1 MELCEYPCENRTRYF
16 TIEAIQIPIVYN
28 QYGDYDPDGLLYVL
42 EEDSQRIQK
51 EAIRRFQQKPPQ
63 PYEEVQPLVLRVNL
77 GDTVKVCFRH
87 SLNRRLS
94 IHVQGLAYDVMSSDG
109 TSTGFNQDSTTNDEI
124 VYTWYANT
132 EGVFLF
138 HDMAD
143 ARSSEEATN
152 IHGLFGAVIVEPPGA
167 KWFHPQTGEE
177 MHSGLMADIYQPG
190 KPAFREYSVFFHDE
204 LEILDKDGNTPMDH
218 RTGLPSS
225 TTAISY
231 RSEPMR
237 NRMPLTHDPADS
249 GEDISMSS
257 WVYGD
262 PAPPILRAY
271 VGDPAKIRLI
281 HGGIK
286 ETHVF
291 HLHNHQW
298 RLEGENPVS
307 TIIDSITI
315 SPQECYTLD
324 ILYGAGSLNRVIGD
338 VIFHCHLYPHFHE
351 GMWTLW
357 RIHDRLEDG
366 SGKLPDGTT
375 VPALIPLKDRERPP
389 RKDKLHPGYPNFIC
403 GETGEPPRQ
412 SPCGVLDEKGNP
424 VVCPTPLEEAN
435 FVKHAAPGALYTDTC
450 PCHTTGKCEN
460 HKGSGNPVKCDAEFF
475 FNPEKCD
482 MDKQGGDCAEKSD
495 CKICAAINMRCE
507 NVKVF
512 EIALVQ
518 AKVTYNQ
525 YGWHDPEG
533 RFFVLKEELERYGG
547 LENYIRM
554 VEEQKIQVEPLVI
567 RANAGDCI
575 ELHTTNLLPE
585 YLEENAFQLKTKT
598 DIAGHHVHLVKFDTI
613 TSDGA
618 ANGWNNIAGA
628 RKYETLV
635 ERFFADEEL
644 RTVFFHDHLFA
655 NAHQLH
661 GVFGTL
667 IIEEAGA
674 TFHNIRDGKEL
685 RFGSKAVIRR
695 RDGSSFR
702 EFALFVHDFAFLF
715 DKDGKPLNPP
725 KVPGSHDDPGV
736 MGINYRAEPMRER
749 LKRCEDPAYIFSSFV
764 HEDPATPILETYPGD
779 ELMIR
784 LVDGAHEEQHV
795 FNITGMSWKKEL
807 EDNRSPLAASQTIGI
822 SEAFNLNIKDA
833 YQAGDYLYYFGGI
846 DDVWLGL
853 WGIIRA
859 YDKYQKCLKP
869 ICKAKS
875 MIQPLPPCPGKDDV
889 VRHYE
894 VAAVQ
899 TKLVYNRY
907 GDHDPDGLI
916 FVPLEDVDCVLS
928 GKYTPKPLILRAN
941 VGDWLEVTLYN
952 ALDPD
957 CPVSYFDYPRVPLDW
972 KHKPSNRVS
981 LNPQFLQYDPVCD
994 SGINVGY
1001 NPKEQTVGIGESKR
1015 YLWKADREY
1024 GACILQSFGDMRNH
1038 RYHGLFG
1045 AVVIEPTGAEWYEN
1059 FTKKKNPFAEQAVI
1073 IAPGMESFREYVLFI
1088 QNGIRLLDAHGNLI
1102 QTAAA
1107 DSGEPVDAEDTGEK
1121 GYNYRSERFANRLAK
1136 DERVWKVFS
1145 SKVHGDPATP
1155 VWKAYSGDR
1164 VIFRTMMPADKP
1176 RNVSLTVHG
1185 HLWREQPK
1193 DALSREIPL
1202 QGGIS
1207 VGNRFDMELKDGASC
1222 PGDYLYRSGSLAWD
1236 VESGMWGIFRVMKH
1250 SIKCRCKEMCGRIF
1264 KRVK

>member
-1 MELCEYPCENRTRYF
+1 MELCQYSCRCKTRYF

-28 QYGDYDPDGLLYVL
+28 KYGDYDPDGLLYVL
-42 EEDSQRIQK
+42 EEDSQRIQE
-51 EAIRRFQQKPPQ
+51 EAVRRFQQMPPQ

-77 GDTVKVCFRH
+77 GDTVKVRFRNR
-87 SLNRRLS
+87 LDRRLS
-94 IHVQGLAYDVMSSDG
+94 IHVQGLSYDVMDSDG
-109 TSTGFNQDSTTNDEI
+109 TSTGFNPDSTTNREI
-124 VYTWYANT
+124 VYTWYADT

-143 ARSSEEATN
+143 SRSSEEATN
-152 IHGLFGAVIVEPPGA
+152 IHGLFGAVIVEPPEA

-177 MHSGLMADIYQPG
+177 IKSGLMADIYPPG
-190 KPAFREYSVFFHDE
+190 EPAFREYSVFFHDE
-204 LEILDKDGNTPMDH
+204 LEILDKNGNTPIDH

-237 NRMPLTHDPADS
+237 NRMPLTHDPTDS
-249 GEDISMSS
+249 GEEISMSS

-262 PAPPILRAY
+262 PPPPILRAY

-298 RLEGENPVS
+298 RLESDNPVS

-324 ILYGAGSLNRVIGD
+324 ILYGAGSRNRVIGD

-366 SGKLPDGTT
+366 SGKLPDGT
-375 VPALIPLKDRERPP
+375 LIPTLLPLKDRERPP
-389 RKDKLHPGYPNFIC
+389 KKDALHPGYPNFIC
-403 GETGEPPRQ
+403 GEVGMPPRQ
-412 SPCGVLDEKGNP
+412 PPCGVLDAEGN
-424 VVCPTPLEEAN
+424 VIVYPTPLEAAN
-435 FVKHAAPGALYTDTC
+435 FVENAVPGALYTDTC
-450 PCHTTGKCEN
+450 PCHTAEECE
-460 HKGSGNPVKCDAEFF
+460 
-475 FNPEKCD
+475 
-482 MDKQGGDCAEKSD
+482 
-495 CKICAAINMRCE
+495 KI
-507 NVKVF
+507 KVF

-518 AKVTYNQ
+518 AKLTYNQ

-547 LENYIRM
+547 LKSYIQM

-575 ELHTTNLLPE
+575 ELRTTNLLPE
-585 YLEENAFQLKTKT
+585 FLEENAFQLKTRT
-598 DIAGHHVHLVKFDTI
+598 DIVGHHVHLVKFDTI

-661 GVFGTL
+661 GMFGAL

-674 TFHNIRDGKEL
+674 TFHDICSGEEL
-685 RFGSKAVIRR
+685 RFGTRAVIRR

-702 EFALFVHDFAFLF
+702 EFALFVHDFTFLF
-715 DKDGKPLNPP
+715 DKNGDPLNPP
-725 KVPGSHDDPGV
+725 EVPGSHDDPGV

-749 LKRCEDPAYIFSSFV
+749 LKRDGDPAYIFSSFV
-764 HEDPATPILETYPGD
+764 HGDPATPVLETYPGD

-784 LVDGAHEEQHV
+784 LIDGAHEEQHV
-795 FNITGMSWKKEL
+795 LNITGMSWNKEVA
-807 EDNRSPLAASQTIGI
+807 DQKSPLAASQTIGV
-822 SEAFNLNIKDA
+822 SEAFNLNIKES
-833 YQAGDYLYYFGGI
+833 YQSGDYLYYFGGT
-846 DDVWLGL
+846 DDIWLGL

-869 ICKAKS
+869 LCKGKD
-875 MIQPLPPCPGKDDV
+875 MIQPLPLCPGKDDV
-889 VRHYE
+889 IRRYE
-894 VAAVQ
+894 VAAIQ
-899 TKLVYNRY
+899 TELVYNRY

-916 FVPLEDVDCVLS
+916 FVPLEDAERVLS

-941 VGDWLEVTLYN
+941 VGDWLEVTLHN
-952 ALDPD
+952 MWK
-957 CPVSYFDYPRVPLDW
+957 CPVPYFDYPKVPLDLR
-972 KHKPSNRVS
+972 HKPSSRVS
-981 LNPQFLQYDPVCD
+981 LNPQFLQYDPICD

-1001 NPKEQTVGIGESKR
+1001 NHKEQTVGIGESKR

-1024 GACILQSFGDMRNH
+1024 GSCILQSFGDMRNH

-1045 AVVIEPTGAEWYEN
+1045 AVIVEPAGAQWYEN
-1059 FTKKKNPFAEQAVI
+1059 FTKRKNPFAEQAVI
-1073 IAPGMESFREYVLFI
+1073 TAPGMESFREFVLFI
-1088 QNGIRLLDAHGNLI
+1088 QNGIRLLDEKGNLI

-1107 DSGEPVDAEDTGEK
+1107 DSEEPVDAEDTGEK
-1121 GYNYRSERFANRLAK
+1121 GYNYRSERFANRLSRDK
-1136 DERVWKVFS
+1136 RVWKIFS

-1176 RNVSLTVHG
+1176 RNVSLTIHG

-1193 DALSREIPL
+1193 DAFSREIPL

-1207 VGNRFDMELKDGASC
+1207 IGNRFDMELKDGASC
-1222 PGDYLYRSGSLAWD
+1222 PGDYLYRSGSFGWD

-1250 SIKCRCKEMCGRIF
+1250 SIRCKCKEMCGKIF
-1264 KRVK
+1264 GCMK

>member
-1 MELCEYPCENRTRYF
+1 MQLCQYPCQNRIRRF
-16 TIEAIQIPIVYN
+16 TVEAIQIPIVYN
-28 QYGDYDPDGLLYVL
+28 QYGDYDPNGLLYVL
-42 EEDSQRIQK
+42 EKDAQRIQK
-51 EAIRRFQQKPPQ
+51 EALRRFHQMPPQ

-77 GDTVKVCFRH
+77 GDIVKICFRNR
-87 SLNRRLS
+87 LNRRLS
-94 IHVQGLAYDVMSSDG
+94 IHVQGLSYDVITLDG
-109 TSTGFNQDSTTNDEI
+109 TSTGFNQDSTTGSEI
-124 VYTWYANT
+124 QYTWYADT

-143 ARSSEEATN
+143 PRSSEEATN
-152 IHGLFGAVIVEPPGA
+152 IHGLFGTIIVEPPGA
-167 KWFHPQTGEE
+167 RWFHPENGEE
-177 MHSGLMADIYQPG
+177 MESGLMADIYQPG
-190 KPAFREYSVFFHDE
+190 KPAFREYTVFFHDE
-204 LEILDKDGNTPMDH
+204 LEILDKDGKTPLDH

-237 NRMPLTHDPADS
+237 NRIPLSHDPADS

-271 VGDPAKIRLI
+271 VGDPAKIRLV

-298 RLEGENPVS
+298 RLEAENPVS

-324 ILYGAGSLNRVIGD
+324 ILYGAGSRNRVIGD

-357 RIHDRLEDG
+357 RIYDRLEDG
-366 SGKLPDGTT
+366 KGKLPDGTPI
-375 VPALIPLKDRERPP
+375 PALLPLKDREQPP
-389 RKDKLHPGYPNFIC
+389 KKDKLHPGYPNFIF
-403 GETGEPPRQ
+403 GEPGQPPRQ
-412 SPCGVLDEKGNP
+412 PPCGVLDAEGNP

-435 FVKHAAPGALYTDTC
+435 FVENAAPGALYTDTC
-450 PCHTTGKCEN
+450 PCHTTGKC
-460 HKGSGNPVKCDAEFF
+460 SKCSDE
-475 FNPEKCD
+475 C
-482 MDKQGGDCAEKSD
+482 SD
-495 CKICAAINMRCE
+495 CKKCFEPDDECCDCKKCSEIEKQCE

-518 AKVTYNQ
+518 AKLTYNR

-533 RFFVLKEELERYGG
+533 RFFVLKEELERCGG
-547 LENYIRM
+547 LESYIRM
-554 VEEQKIQVEPLVI
+554 VEEEKIRVEPLVI

-575 ELHTTNLLPE
+575 ELRTTNLLPE
-585 YLEENAFQLKTKT
+585 YLEANAFQLRTKT
-598 DIAGHHVHLVKFDTI
+598 DIVGHHVHLVKFDTI

-655 NAHQLH
+655 NAHQFH
-661 GVFGTL
+661 GVFGAL

-674 TFHNIRDGKEL
+674 TFHDIRSGEEL
-685 RFGSKAVIRR
+685 RFGTKAVIQR
-695 RDGSSFR
+695 RDGTSFR
-702 EFALFVHDFAFLF
+702 EFALFVHDFANLF

-725 KVPGSHDDPGV
+725 VVPGAHDDPGV
-736 MGINYRAEPMRER
+736 MGINYRSEPMRER
-749 LKRCEDPAYIFSSFV
+749 LKKHEDPAYIFSSYV
-764 HEDPATPILETYPGD
+764 HGDPATPVLETYPGD

-784 LVDGAHEEQHV
+784 LIDGAHEEQHA
-795 FNITGMSWKKEL
+795 FNITGMSWRKEL
-807 EDNRSPLAASQTIGI
+807 EDERSPLAASQTVGV
-822 SEAFNLNIKDA
+822 SEAFNFHIKDS
-833 YQAGDYLYYFGGI
+833 YQPGDYLYYFGGI
-846 DDVWLGL
+846 DDAWLGL

-859 YDKYQKCLKP
+859 YDRYQDCLKP
-869 ICKAKS
+869 LCKGKD
-875 MIQPLPPCPGKDDV
+875 MIFPLPPCPGKDDV
-889 VRHYE
+889 VRRYE
-894 VAAVQ
+894 VAAIQ

-916 FVPLEDVDCVLS
+916 FVPLEDVDLVLS

-941 VGDWLEVTLYN
+941 VGDWLEVTLHN
-952 ALDPD
+952 LLDPNL
-957 CPVSYFDYPRVPLDW
+957 PVPYFDYPTVPLEL
-972 KHKPSNRVS
+972 KHKPSTRVS
-981 LNPQFLQYDPVCD
+981 LNPQFLKYDPVSD

-1001 NPKEQTVGIGESKR
+1001 NPKEQTVGIGGSKR
-1015 YLWKADREY
+1015 YCWKADREY
-1024 GACILQSFGDMRNH
+1024 GTCILQSFGDMRNH

-1045 AVVIEPTGAEWYEN
+1045 AVIVEPAGAQWYEN

-1073 IAPGMESFREYVLFI
+1073 VAPGTETFREYVLFI
-1088 QNGIRLLDAHGNLI
+1088 QNGIRLLDAQGNLI
-1102 QTAAA
+1102 QTAAEN
-1107 DSGEPVDAEDTGEK
+1107 SGEPVDAEDTGEK
-1121 GYNYRSERFANRLAK
+1121 GYNYRSERFANRLSR
-1136 DERVWKVFS
+1136 DPRVWKVFS

-1176 RNVSLTVHG
+1176 RNVSLTIHG

-1193 DALSREIPL
+1193 DALSREIPI

-1207 VGNRFDMELKDGASC
+1207 IGNRFDMEMKGGAAG
-1222 PGDYLYRSGSLAWD
+1222 PGDYLYRSGSFGWD
-1236 VESGMWGIFRVMKH
+1236 VESGMWGIFRVMKQ
-1250 SIKCRCKEMCGRIF
+1250 SISCKCKEMCGRIF
-1264 KRVK
+1264 KGKK

>member
-1 MELCEYPCENRTRYF
+1 M
-16 TIEAIQIPIVYN
+16 
-28 QYGDYDPDGLLYVL
+28 YVL
-42 EEDSQRIQK
+42 EEDSQRIQE
-51 EAIRRFQQKPPQ
+51 EAVRRFHQMPPQ

-77 GDTVKVCFRH
+77 GDTVKICFRNQ
-87 SLNRRLS
+87 LNRRLS
-94 IHVQGLAYDVMSSDG
+94 IHVQGLSYDVMTSDG
-109 TSTGFNQDSTTNDEI
+109 TSTGFNTDSTTNREI
-124 VYTWYANT
+124 IYTWYADT

-152 IHGLFGAVIVEPPGA
+152 IYGLFGAVIVEPPGA
-167 KWFHPQTGEE
+167 KWFDPQTGEE
-177 MHSGLMADIYQPG
+177 IESGLMADIYEPG

-204 LEILDKDGNTPMDH
+204 LEILDKEGNPPMDH

-298 RLEGENPVS
+298 RLEAQNPVS

-324 ILYGAGSLNRVIGD
+324 ILYGAGSRNRVIGD

-366 SGKLPDGTT
+366 SGKLPDGTP
-375 VPALIPLKDRERPP
+375 VPALLPLKDREQPP
-389 RKDKLHPGYPNFIC
+389 GKDALHPGYPNFIN
-403 GETGEPPRQ
+403 GEVGMPPHQ
-412 SPCGVLDEKGNP
+412 PPCGVLDTEGNV

-435 FVKHAAPGALYTDTC
+435 FVEGAVPGALYTDTC
-450 PCHTTGKCEN
+450 PCHT
-460 HKGSGNPVKCDAEFF
+460 AE
-475 FNPEKCD
+475 E
-482 MDKQGGDCAEKSD
+482 
-495 CKICAAINMRCE
+495 CE

-518 AKVTYNQ
+518 AKLTYNR

-547 LENYIRM
+547 LESYIRL

-575 ELHTTNLLPE
+575 ELRTTNLLPE
-585 YLEENAFQLKTKT
+585 FLEANAFQLKTRT
-598 DIAGHHVHLVKFDTI
+598 DIVGHHVHLVKFDTI

-661 GVFGTL
+661 GMFGAL
-667 IIEEAGA
+667 VIEEAGA
-674 TFHNIRDGKEL
+674 TFHDIRNVEEL
-685 RFGSKAVIRR
+685 RSGTQAVIRR
-695 RDGSSFR
+695 RDGTSFR

-725 KVPGSHDDPGV
+725 AVPGSHDDPGV

-749 LKRCEDPAYIFSSFV
+749 LKKEEDPAYIFSSFV
-764 HEDPATPILETYPGD
+764 HGDPATPVLETYPGD

-784 LVDGAHEEQHV
+784 LIDGAHEEQHV
-795 FNITGMSWKKEL
+795 FNITGMSWQKEVAD
-807 EDNRSPLAASQTIGI
+807 ERSPLAASQTIGV
-822 SEAFNLNIKDA
+822 SEAFNLNIKEP
-833 YQAGDYLYYFGGI
+833 YQAGDYLYYFGGT

-853 WGIIRA
+853 WGIIRV
-859 YDKYQKCLKP
+859 YDKYQNCLKP
-869 ICKAKS
+869 LCKGKD
-875 MIQPLPPCPGKDDV
+875 MILPLPPCPGKDDV
-889 VRHYE
+889 VRRYE

-899 TKLVYNRY
+899 TNLVYNRY

-916 FVPLEDVDCVLS
+916 FVPLEDVDLVFA
-928 GKYTPKPLILRAN
+928 GKYTPRPLILRAN
-941 VGDWLEVTLYN
+941 VGDWLEVTLHN
-952 ALDPD
+952 VWNPNH
-957 CPVSYFDYPRVPLDW
+957 PIPYFEYPRVPLDL

-1001 NPKEQTVGIGESKR
+1001 NNKEQTVGIGESRR

-1024 GACILQSFGDMRNH
+1024 GACILQSFADMRNH

-1045 AVVIEPTGAEWYEN
+1045 AVIVEPAEAQWYEN

-1073 IAPGMESFREYVLFI
+1073 TAPGAESFREYVLFI
-1088 QNGIRLLDAHGNLI
+1088 QNGIRLLDAQGNLI

-1107 DSGEPVDAEDTGEK
+1107 DSEEPVDPEDTGEK

-1136 DERVWKVFS
+1136 DARVWKVFS

-1193 DALSREIPL
+1193 DPLSREIPL

-1222 PGDYLYRSGSLAWD
+1222 PGDYLYRSGSFGWD

-1250 SIKCRCKEMCGRIF
+1250 SIRCKCKEMCGRLLRCM
-1264 KRVK
+1264 K